1 MKKEPLVGYFNEK
14 RGEIEMLGNMSVTDF
29 LEKTAS
35 NDPVP
40 GGGSIAALSAATAA
54 ALTEMVANLTI
65 GKKKYVEVE
74 EEMKEVAKTLLAARE
89 ELIRDIDKDADSYD
103 QVMQAFKLPKETEK
117 EIDERKNAIQEAT
130 KKAALVPLEVAKKA
144 FGLMEAIEMV
154 VVKGNQNAVTDGA
167 VAAMMARTAVLSA
180 LYNVKINLGSIKDVA
195 FVEETSKKVAELE
208 SMVEITE
215 KNILAK
221 VVL

>member
-1 MKKEPLVGYFNEK
+1 MKKELLADYFNEK
-14 RGEIEMLGNMSVTDF
+14 RGGIEMLGNMSVTDF

-65 GKKKYVEVE
+65 GKKKYVEME

-103 QVMQAFKLPKETEK
+103 QVMQAFKLPKETEE

-144 FGLMEAIEMV
+144 FGLMEAIEMI

-180 LYNVKINLGSIKDVA
+180 LYNVKINLGSIKDAA
-195 FVEETSKKVAELE
+195 FVEKVSGEVTELE
-208 SMVEITE
+208 TKIEVIE
-215 KNILAK
+215 KQILSK
-221 VVL
+221 VQL